1 MSPRRYTLGVRA
13 EATNATR
20 HRILTATRAL
30 LVAGDVRRVTV
41 DEIAATADVARATV
55 YHQFGSKLGVF
66 EALVADLEQRAG
78 LEQLVAVIQ
87 TEPPATLVRA
97 VIAAGCRYWATD
109 PDLVRTVTALARLQ
123 PDLERVVAP
132 HDAGRLQL
140 LVRLVD
146 RLSQSGV
153 LRPGCPPQRAVDF
166 LWLLTSFDAYD
177 MLSQGRKLS
186 QDSVAERLTALAGAV
201 IAA

>member
-97 VIAAGCRYWATD
+97 VIAAACRYWATD

-132 HDAGRLQL
+132 HDAGRLRL
-140 LVRLVD
+140 LGRMVD

-153 LRPGCPPQRAVDF
+153 LRPGYPPQRAVDF

-186 QDSVAERLTALAGAV
+186 QDRVAERLTALAGAV